1 MSEKIKN
8 VMAALVANNM
18 NAVYAESKEDILE
31 AVKNI
36 LPKGA
41 TISSG
46 GSQTLIESWVL
57 ELLKGGDY
65 DYLDRFNCENQLDV
79 FKGIIGCDYYFCS
92 SNAVTENGELINVD
106 GFANRISALSFGP
119 KNVVVIVGEN
129 KIVKNAKEGF
139 LRIKKVAAPKNCVRL
154 SCDTPCSKLG
164 HCVSLLKT
172 DDPDITDGCNSPSRI
187 CRSYLITGR
196 QKAENRITV
205 ILTKENLGY

>member
-46 GSQTLIESWVL
+46 GSQTLIESGVL

>member
-41 TISSG
+41 AISSG
-46 GSQTLIESWVL
+46 GSQTLIESGVL

>member
-1 MSEKIKN
+1 MSDQIKN
-8 VMAALVANNM
+8 VMAALDNNNI
-18 NAVYAESKEDILE
+18 NAIYAETKEDILDT
-31 AVKNI
+31 VKNI

-46 GSQTLIESWVL
+46 GSQTLVESGVL
-57 ELLKGGDY
+57 DVLKGGDY
-65 DYLDRFNCENQLDV
+65 NYLDRFNCKDQLDV
-79 FKGIIGCDYYFCS
+79 FKGVIGCDFYFCS

-119 KNVVVIVGEN
+119 KKVVVIVGEN
-129 KIVKNAKEGF
+129 KIVKDAKEGF

-154 SCDTPCSKLG
+154 SCDTPCAKLG

-172 DDPDITDGCNSPSRI
+172 DNPDITDGCNSPSRI

-196 QKAENRITV
+196 QKDKNRITV
-205 ILTKENLGY
+205 IVSKENLGY